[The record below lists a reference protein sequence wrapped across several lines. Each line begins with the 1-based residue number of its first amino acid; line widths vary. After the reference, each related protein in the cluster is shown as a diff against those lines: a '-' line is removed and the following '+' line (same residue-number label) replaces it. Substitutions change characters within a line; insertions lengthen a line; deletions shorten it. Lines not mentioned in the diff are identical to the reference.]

1 MATFYNWVLAGASRE
16 DHVGHFGSWVR
27 GQIKSDP
34 GDLDFSS
41 WNTLAGKAPKTKRQG
56 LRSSLRLSWDE
67 YHRMGK
73 KPSEPTVEPPVGG
86 DTLVEHETFRVIR
99 TVSILR
105 RTIKTD
111 GQWLEPFEKED
122 ELMVRR
128 YRGPVAMVGTSGS
141 LTVNLGDYE
150 SAKIE
155 AITHFP
161 CYPEEYAEV
170 AEFAARHVA
179 DRIDS
184 DLEYLVGIR
193 SDPGRIS
200 QINEAQKSDI
210 FLPSN
215 EIFKGPMDNTIGE
228 DDEEVPDEDQEIPF
242 GDEDSGPPVSWGE
255 PVDTD
260 GNPLF

>member
-1 MATFYNWVLAGASRE
+1 MATFYTWVLAGASRE
-16 DHVGHFGSWVR
+16 DHVGHFGTWVR

-34 GDLDFSS
+34 GSWDFSS
-41 WNTLAGKAPKTKRQG
+41 WNTIVGKAPRTKRQG
-56 LRSSLRLSWDE
+56 LRSSLKLSWDE
-67 YHRMGK
+67 YHRLSK
-73 KPSEPTVEPPVGG
+73 KPSEVSVALPVDGG
-86 DTLVEHETFRVIR
+86 DTILNETFRTIR
-99 TVSILR
+99 TISILR
-105 RTIKTD
+105 RTMKVD

-122 ELMVRR
+122 ELLVRR
-128 YRGPVAMVGTSGS
+128 YQGPVAMVGTSGS

-179 DRIDS
+179 DRIDA
-184 DLEYLVGIR
+184 DLEYLIGIR
-193 SDPGRIS
+193 SDPGRIA
-200 QINEAQKSDI
+200 QIQAAQQQDV

-215 EIFKGPMDNTIGE
+215 EVFTGPGDTTIGE
-228 DDEEVPDEDQEIPF
+228 EEDTPEEDQEVPFDEEV
-242 GDEDSGPPVSWGE
+242 SGPPVSWGE
-255 PVDTD
+255 SVDTD

>member
-34 GDLDFSS
+34 GNWDFSS
-41 WNTLAGKAPKTKRQG
+41 WNILAGKAPKTKRQG
-56 LRSSLRLSWDE
+56 LRSSLKLSWDE
-67 YHRMGK
+67 YHRMEK
-73 KPSEPTVEPPVGG
+73 KTSESTVTPHVEG
-86 DTLVEHETFRVIR
+86 DSRVENETFRVIR
-99 TVSILR
+99 TVSILK
-105 RTIKTD
+105 RTMKVD
-111 GQWLEPFEKED
+111 GQWLEPFEQED
-122 ELMVRR
+122 ELLVRR
-128 YRGPVAMVGTSGS
+128 YQGPVAMVGTSGS
-141 LTVNLGDYE
+141 LTVNIGDYE
-150 SAKIE
+150 SARIE

-179 DRIDS
+179 ERIDA

-193 SDPGRIS
+193 SDPGRIA
-200 QINEAQKSDI
+200 QIQEAQQGDN

-215 EIFKGPMDNTIGE
+215 ETFKGPTDDTIVE
-228 DDEEVPDEDQEIPF
+228 DDEEVPEEDQEIPF
-242 GDEDSGPPVSWGE
+242 DDEESGPPVSWGE